1 MVGSDL
7 LLTRSP
13 FDLHVLV
20 PIASII
26 PAPISNAIFHG
37 LVSSCH
43 PGSFFSLLLVFFPL
57 FFVLLLF
64 PLPPLPPS
72 FLSSYLSASLVFFWL
87 RLDSGS
93 VWILARFGVFLASF
107 LLLSCFVVVPLSF
120 LLLWCFLW
128 WCPLF
133 LSASLVFFWFRLV
146 FFWFRLVFFWLGCLF
161 CSVLPPP
168 PPSFLSSYLSALVFF
183 WFRLVFKRFRR
194 LFSLDWN

>member
-64 PLPPLPPS
+64 PPAPPPPFFPVLLP
-72 FLSSYLSASLVFFWL
+72 FCF
-87 RLDSGS
+87 
-93 VWILARFGVFLASF
+93 FGVFLARF
-107 LLLSCFVVVPLSF
+107 GFWLG
-120 LLLWCFLW
+120 
-128 WCPLF
+128 
-133 LSASLVFFWFRLV
+133 LVFFWPPFY
-146 FFWFRLVFFWLGCLF
+146 FFGVLWLCPFPFCFFGAFSRGVPC
-161 CSVLPPP
+161 
-168 PPSFLSSYLSALVFF
+168 SFLPL
-183 WFRLVFKRFRR
+183 WC
-194 LFSLDWN
+194 FSGSVWCFSGSV